1 MKTLR
6 EFLDALACS
15 PDYDGIRI
23 ADVNTRDHYG
33 STPLHAAATLGD
45 TDALR
50 LLLDAGADIDAQGE
64 HAHTPLM
71 DAVQQGRI
79 DAAKLLVE
87 RGAARLPNDDGT
99 PPSSMA
105 ALNKNP
111 ELALWLR
118 ERGY

>member
-6 EFLDALACS
+6 EILDALECA
-15 PDYDGIRI
+15 PDYAGIRI
-23 ADVNTRDHYG
+23 TDAHTRDAYG
-33 STPLHAAATLGD
+33 STPLHHAATAGD
-45 TDALR
+45 LEAIR
-50 LLLDAGADIDAQGE
+50 VLLDAGADIDAQGE

-71 DAVQQGRI
+71 DAVQQGRTE
-79 DAAKLLVE
+79 AVKLLVE
-87 RGAARLPNDDGT
+87 RGATKLPNDDGT

-111 ELALWLR
+111 ALALWLR